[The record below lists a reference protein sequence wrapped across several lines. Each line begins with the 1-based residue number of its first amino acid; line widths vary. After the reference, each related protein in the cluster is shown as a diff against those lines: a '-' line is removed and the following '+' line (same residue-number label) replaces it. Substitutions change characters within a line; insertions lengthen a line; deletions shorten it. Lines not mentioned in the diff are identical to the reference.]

1 MSDQVLTYRGVSYIK
16 EDAMTNYL
24 LNERLKAQRAEFEK
38 KLDQL
43 RMKNHKSAII

>member
-38 KLDQL
+38 KLDEL
-43 RMKNHKSAII
+43 RMKNNKNAIF